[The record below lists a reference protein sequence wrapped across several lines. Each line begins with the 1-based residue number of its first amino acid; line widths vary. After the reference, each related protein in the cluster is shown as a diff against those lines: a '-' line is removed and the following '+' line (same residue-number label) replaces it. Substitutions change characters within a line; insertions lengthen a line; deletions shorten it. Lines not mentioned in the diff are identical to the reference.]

1 MQNSKQ
7 KTDEA
12 IIRSFL
18 SYYSQ
23 QEPVKYFYLFH
34 TIFAVLYKFR
44 L

>member
-12 IIRSFL
+12 IIRSFV

-23 QEPVKYFYLFH
+23 QEQVKHFYLFP
-34 TIFAVLYKFR
+34 TILSVLYKFR